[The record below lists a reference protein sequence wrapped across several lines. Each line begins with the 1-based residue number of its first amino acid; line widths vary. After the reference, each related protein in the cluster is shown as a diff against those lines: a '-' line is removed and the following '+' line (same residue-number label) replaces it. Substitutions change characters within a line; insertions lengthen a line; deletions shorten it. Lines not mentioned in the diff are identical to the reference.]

1 MESIVFI
8 QVSLNKLHMLNS
20 ILLQAGTNIAEA
32 AKPVA
37 ETVQPVGLM
46 NELLQT
52 AFKSSLVMVPLLLLS
67 LLALFIFFERFIAIY
82 KAGRINSKLMRD
94 LRVHILDGKID
105 SASNLCRKE
114 NTPTSRMIEKGLSRV
129 GRSLSDITTAIENVG
144 NHEISR
150 LERRL
155 PILASVVG
163 AAPMIGILGTIVG
176 VIQAFYEMAGSGN
189 SIDLTLISHNIY
201 QTLVTTLAG
210 FFVGLIAYLAYNI
223 LVASVKGAITNLK
236 SVTIEFMDI
245 LNEQPA

>member
-20 ILLQAGTNIAEA
+20 ILLQAGSNIAEV

-37 ETVQPVGLM
+37 ETVQSGGLM
-46 NELLQT
+46 KELIQT

-67 LLALFIFFERFIAIY
+67 LLALFIFFERSIAIY
-82 KAGRINSKLMRD
+82 KAGRINSKLMKD
-94 LRVHILDGKID
+94 LRLHILDGKID
-105 SASNLCRKE
+105 SASKLCRKE
-114 NTPTSRMIEKGLSRV
+114 NTPTSRMLEKGLSRI

-210 FFVGLIAYLAYNI
+210 FIVGLIAYLAYNI

>member
-1 MESIVFI
+1 
-8 QVSLNKLHMLNS
+8 MLNS
-20 ILLQAGTNIAEA
+20 ILLQAGTNLTEA

-37 ETVQPVGLM
+37 EAVQSGGLM
-46 NELLQT
+46 KELIQT
-52 AFKSSLVMVPLLLLS
+52 ALKSSLVMIPLLLLS
-67 LLALFIFFERFIAIY
+67 LLALFIFFERFIVIY
-82 KAGRINSKLMRD
+82 KAGRINSKLMKD
-94 LRVHILDGKID
+94 LRTHIRDGKID
-105 SASNLCRKE
+105 SASYLCRKE
-114 NTPTSRMIEKGLSRV
+114 NTPTSRMIEKGLSRI

-210 FFVGLIAYLAYNI
+210 FVVGLIAYLAYNI

>member
-1 MESIVFI
+1 
-8 QVSLNKLHMLNS
+8 MLNS

-129 GRSLSDITTAIENVG
+129 GSSLSDITTAIENVG